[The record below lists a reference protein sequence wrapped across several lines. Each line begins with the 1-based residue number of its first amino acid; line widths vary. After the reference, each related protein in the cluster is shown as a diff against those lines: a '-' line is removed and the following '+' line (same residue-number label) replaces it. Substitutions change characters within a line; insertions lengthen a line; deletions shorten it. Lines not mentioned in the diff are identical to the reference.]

1 MQVVLKE
8 VMDQWA
14 LMPLESLE
22 RSGHE
27 EAKLGFHVLA
37 EDRGETDETGLLG
50 RLSSLGNLTSYL
62 PFISLNLY
70 IVFQCPLR
78 VHI

>member
-37 EDRGETDETGLLG
+37 EDRGETDE
-50 RLSSLGNLTSYL
+50 
-62 PFISLNLY
+62 
-70 IVFQCPLR
+70 QAC
-78 VHI
+78 